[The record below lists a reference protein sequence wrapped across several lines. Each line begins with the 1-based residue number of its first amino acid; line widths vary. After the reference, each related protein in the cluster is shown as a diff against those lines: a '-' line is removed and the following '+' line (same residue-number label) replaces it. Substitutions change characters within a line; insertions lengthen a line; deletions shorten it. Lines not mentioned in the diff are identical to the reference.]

1 MKPAKARRISSNNPT
16 IDNGVNIDA
25 IFGSDAAIKATA
37 EAARLSWRVNCE
49 WINGVHSRSTIS
61 GFTGFGHEQE
71 RGKKFVV
78 EADYPAA
85 FGAKDQAPTPIE
97 LVLSAL
103 ASCLTA
109 GVAIAAQQRN
119 IQLTYIEAS
128 VEGYMVLQ
136 DPHRVAPNIR
146 NGFSAIRASFVIDAV
161 SATIDELKAL
171 VAESQ
176 KRSPVLDILTNPTS
190 VTVEVM

>member
-1 MKPAKARRISSNNPT
+1 MAR
-16 IDNGVNIDA
+16 
-25 IFGSDAAIKATA
+25 
-37 EAARLSWRVNCE
+37 
-49 WINGVHSRSTIS
+49 SRS
-61 GFTGFGHEQE
+61 GP
-71 RGKKFVV
+71 KKFLV
-78 EADYPAA
+78 EADYPTA
-85 FGAKDQAPTPIE
+85 FGAKDQAPTPVE

-128 VEGYMVLQ
+128 VEGDVVLQ
-136 DPHRVAPNIR
+136 DPLRVAPNIR
-146 NGFSAIRASFVIDAV
+146 NGFSAIRASFVIDA
-161 SATIDELKAL
+161 ACTTIDELKAL

-176 KRSPVLDILTNPTS
+176 KRSAVLDILTNPTS